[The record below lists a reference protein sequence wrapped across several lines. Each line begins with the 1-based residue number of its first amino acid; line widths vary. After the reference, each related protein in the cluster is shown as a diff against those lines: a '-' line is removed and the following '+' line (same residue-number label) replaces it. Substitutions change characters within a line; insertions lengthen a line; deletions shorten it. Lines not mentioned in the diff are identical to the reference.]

1 VSASATNSA
10 SNLAATCDAWV
21 YAYSRGTRAKLFQL
35 YLKSHHFHAGQ
46 CLWVGRV
53 RVQTRHGPPFQGAP
67 DVDRAVGE
75 HFRAGVHAAEHE
87 EAVARRRSHLLPAP
101 HAALVHLIE
110 HTSRGSGESRI
121 AEGNGGPTG
130 AMCRPINVRNA
141 MMPHR
146 TPSRRP
152 VLGPQVAR
160 RLAQASG

>member
-87 EAVARRRSHLLPAP
+87 EAVARRRPHLLPAS
-101 HAALVHLIE
+101 HAALVHLIG
-110 HTSRGSGESRI
+110 HTSRGSG
-121 AEGNGGPTG
+121 
-130 AMCRPINVRNA
+130 
-141 MMPHR
+141 
-146 TPSRRP
+146 
-152 VLGPQVAR
+152 
-160 RLAQASG
+160 